1 MDQVPEFA
9 SLLDSLKGLAEEASI
24 WLRGQVF
31 VVANLVQLA
40 VIAFAFLAARWIGPL
55 FARWLDAAI
64 GRIGERLV
72 QYLLHAVR
80 RLTRSLAWLVLLW
93 FAILVAGQLGWPH
106 QMISI
111 AVSLLSA
118 WIVISFVSR
127 AVSDPLWSRAIA
139 LCAWTVA
146 ALNIVGLLGP
156 AIAFLDSLA
165 IQFGN
170 LRISVYGVIK
180 AGIALAVL
188 LWLANMISRL
198 VERRINVAPTLTPS
212 LRVLFGKL
220 LRVTLL
226 AIAMVAALNTLGLD
240 LSALAIFGG
249 ALGLGVGFG
258 LQKVVSNLVSGII
271 LLLDR
276 SVKPGDVIAVGGTY
290 GWINTLSA
298 RYVSVITR
306 DGIEHLIPNEELISQ
321 RVENWSYSD
330 DLVRLRVPIGIS
342 YESDVRTAISLAEE
356 AAKMVDRVLKDR
368 PPLCLLK
375 AFGNDAVELE
385 LRIWI
390 ADPQNGVSNV
400 RSAVMLHV
408 WDLYHEHGI
417 EFPFAQR
424 DLHLTSAVPLRVEVS
439 DVR

>member
-1 MDQVPEFA
+1 
-9 SLLDSLKGLAEEASI
+9 
-24 WLRGQVF
+24 
-31 VVANLVQLA
+31 
-40 VIAFAFLAARWIGPL
+40 
-55 FARWLDAAI
+55 
-64 GRIGERLV
+64 
-72 QYLLHAVR
+72 
-80 RLTRSLAWLVLLW
+80 
-93 FAILVAGQLGWPH
+93 
-106 QMISI
+106 
-111 AVSLLSA
+111 LLSA

-156 AIAFLDSLA
+156 AIAFLESLA

-180 AGIALAVL
+180 AGIALAIL

-198 VERRINVAPTLTPS
+198 VERRINFVPTLTPS

-220 LRVTLL
+220 LRVTLF
-226 AIAMVAALNTLGLD
+226 AIAVLAALNTLGLD

-321 RVENWSYSD
+321 RVENWSYTD